1 MFMLCCIAHVAVV
14 LYNSAACLFFAP
26 SSGTLWRQHVRDAW
40 FRCHHH
46 AVAAAAAAAAAA
58 GDEILH
64 ATQGLLMVS
73 IIRCYD
79 LSDSSKQSSYV
90 AVSGAPRSIFV
101 YV

>member
-1 MFMLCCIAHVAVV
+1 MCLIP
-14 LYNSAACLFFAP
+14 SA
-26 SSGTLWRQHVRDAW
+26 T
-40 FRCHHH
+40 
-46 AVAAAAAAAAAA
+46 AAAAAA

-90 AVSGAPRSIFV
+90 SVGDVRAYRGYPPNTA
-101 YV
+101 